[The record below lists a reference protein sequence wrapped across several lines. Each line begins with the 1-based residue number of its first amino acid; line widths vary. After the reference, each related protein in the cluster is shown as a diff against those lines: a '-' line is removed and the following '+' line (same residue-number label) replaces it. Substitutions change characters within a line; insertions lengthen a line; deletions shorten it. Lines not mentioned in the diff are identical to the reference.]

1 MLDGSRV
8 GSWAEGV
15 ERSGSFS
22 TDLIKFDSAA
32 QRRLVYEVAAYPGP
46 VFVRTSSGLAFE
58 ADVEIE
64 SVEETYESMAVA
76 VSLSFAQIDLTD
88 AHRCAVDDIEAPSV

>member
-1 MLDGSRV
+1 M
-8 GSWAEGV
+8 